1 MKVFC
6 VLFIY
11 MTLGLTTLGLGKEPE
26 NKTPKLLVRGEARLL
41 KPAEKILIH
50 VGVVTQN
57 IKPEVALAENN
68 GKTQK
73 VIMALQELGLNPE
86 NYKTGQFAV
95 RPRYSDQAIVGYE
108 AVNSLAI
115 NTDRLDL
122 AGEIISAVNKAGVNT
137 IDSIQFTLK
146 DPREYRA
153 AAIQTAAA
161 NAMADALTLAQA
173 TGVKLVRVLELS
185 IGDASERVPSPRWN
199 ALAMKSFS
207 ADSATPIESG
217 DVEVFADVSIAYEIS
232 SS

>member
-1 MKVFC
+1 MKFFYI
-6 VLFIY
+6 LFVYI
-11 MTLGLTTLGLGKEPE
+11 TLAATAQGISREPE
-26 NKTPKLLVRGEARLL
+26 SKLPKLLVRGEARLL

-50 VGVVTQN
+50 IGVVTQN
-57 IKPEVALAENN
+57 IKPEAALAENN
-68 GKTQK
+68 AKTQK
-73 VIMALQELGLNPE
+73 VIQALDELGLNPE

-108 AVNSLAI
+108 AVNSLAV

-153 AAIQTAAA
+153 AAIQAAAA
-161 NAMADALTLAQA
+161 NAMADAQTLAQA
-173 TGVKLVRVLELS
+173 TGVKLVRILELS
-185 IGDASERVPSPRWN
+185 IGDASERLPSPRWN
-199 ALAMKSFS
+199 ALAMKTFS

-217 DVEVFADVSIAYEIS
+217 DVEVFADVSMTYEIS